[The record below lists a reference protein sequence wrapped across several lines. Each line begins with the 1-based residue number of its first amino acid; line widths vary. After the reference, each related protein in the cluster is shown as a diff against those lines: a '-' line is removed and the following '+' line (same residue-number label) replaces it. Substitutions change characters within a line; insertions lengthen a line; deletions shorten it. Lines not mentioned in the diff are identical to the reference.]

1 MGYYKFPTP
10 KFGRKREVDRL
21 SDLHYLILQLDGIRA
36 FRRIGTEKIESAFQ
50 RINSTGVW
58 RKIKPDVEEI
68 VYLPNAISGLPRL
81 MKIVMTLRALFPVC
95 LVLIILALLIRL
107 GFAPMLPPIIYYALL
122 AFPVLIMFAFVSVD
136 FTIRRR
142 IAKYEEEHPTMQS
155 GEKEHIKAVIQELI
169 MKLLKEIK
177 SRGENPSNYRMKLFY
192 NDYKGIKI
200 IKEHREKVFGI
211 FKRKYSTYIA
221 IPSMTS

>member
-1 MGYYKFPTP
+1 MGHHKLPIPEFR
-10 KFGRKREVDRL
+10 GKREVDRV

-36 FRRIGTEKIESAFQ
+36 FKRVGTEGIENSFK

-68 VYLPNAISGLPRL
+68 VYFPNALWGLPRL
-81 MKIVMTLRALFPVC
+81 MKIVMTLRRLFSTC
-95 LVLIILALLIRL
+95 IILVILALLIRL
-107 GFAPMLPPIIYYALL
+107 GLVPMPTPIIYYAVL
-122 AFPVLIMFAFVSVD
+122 AFPMLIMLAFVSVD

-142 IAKYEEEHPTMQS
+142 VAKYEKEHPAMQ
-155 GEKEHIKAVIQELI
+155 GEEKEHIKTVIQELI
-169 MKLLKEIK
+169 MKLLKGIK
-177 SRGENPSNYRMKLFY
+177 SGGENPNDYKMKLFY
-192 NDYKGIKI
+192 KDYKGIKI
-200 IKEHREKVFGI
+200 IKERREKVFGI

>member
-1 MGYYKFPTP
+1 
-10 KFGRKREVDRL
+10 
-21 SDLHYLILQLDGIRA
+21 LQLDSIRA
-36 FRRIGTEKIESAFQ
+36 FRRVGTENIENSFKE
-50 RINSTGVW
+50 INYIGVW

-68 VYLPNAISGLPRL
+68 VYFPNTIPGLLRL
-81 MKIVMTLRALFPVC
+81 MKIVATLRRLFFTC
-95 LVLIILALLIRL
+95 LIFIILALLIRI
-107 GFAPMLPPIIYYALL
+107 GVIPIPIPIIYYAFL
-122 AFPVLIMFAFVSVD
+122 AFPTLIIIAFVSVD

-142 IAKYEEEHPTMQS
+142 VAKYEEEHPTMQS
-155 GEKEHIKAVIQELI
+155 GEKERIKAVIQELI

-177 SRGENPSNYRMKLFY
+177 SRGENPSNYKMKLFY

-221 IPSMTS
+221 IPSL